1 MTDGFIGTLLEADV
15 VVGAPTTLM
24 LEAMLLGRPCVIDL
38 TTDPYHRTTSSNAA
52 KHFVHMHDLLAVPK
66 LDTGRSIPELLAAID
81 VLLAKDSESMD
92 YDISYLYNTADALYG
107 EQLLAFLS
115 AQN

>member
-1 MTDGFIGTLLEADV
+1 
-15 VVGAPTTLM
+15 
-24 LEAMLLGRPCVIDL
+24 
-38 TTDPYHRTTSSNAA
+38 
-52 KHFVHMHDLLAVPK
+52 MHDLLAVPK

-92 YDISYLYNTADALYG
+92 YDIDYLYNTADAPYG

>member
-1 MTDGFIGTLLEADV
+1 
-15 VVGAPTTLM
+15 
-24 LEAMLLGRPCVIDL
+24 
-38 TTDPYHRTTSSNAA
+38 
-52 KHFVHMHDLLAVPK
+52 MHDLLAVPR
-66 LDTGRSIPELLAAID
+66 LDAGRSIPELLAAID

-92 YDISYLYNTADALYG
+92 YDIGYLYNTADAPYG